1 MRKILILLLALFT
14 LAGCN
19 NTPAG
24 LELSVRKNKISWTN
38 GTIRFQTEMD
48 SKRKRHEYAGF
59 KAYLRLSDGREIQM
73 PSQSNS
79 LGYGASFPMGT
90 SGMYSP
96 DNGYSLAETMLKTD
110 DRMIIRLHHDPW
122 PIFDEPITLDK
133 QITLYTDSPIMYVI
147 DYYTGAFDLLNVA
160 AEISAAKAGTV
171 KELEK
176 GFLVEYSNGVTAII
190 IMPEMQEKLYD
201 ESEGRIFVSRGV
213 KCDEPLSYY
222 VGISDKGQ
230 DYLLEELAKIM

>member
-1 MRKILILLLALFT
+1 MRKILILILALFT
-14 LAGCN
+14 LASCN
-19 NTPAG
+19 DTPTG

-38 GTIRFQTEMD
+38 GTIRFQTDMD
-48 SKRKRHEYAGF
+48 SEGKREDYTGF
-59 KAYLRLSDGREIQM
+59 KAYLRLSSGREIQM
-73 PSQSNS
+73 PSDPYT

-90 SGMYSP
+90 SGMYTP
-96 DNGYSLAETMLKTD
+96 DNGYSLAETLLKND
-110 DRMIIRLHHDPW
+110 EMMIIRLHHDAW

-133 QITLYTDSPIMYVI
+133 QITLYKDSPIMNVI

-176 GFLVEYSNGVTAII
+176 GYLVEYSNGVTAII
-190 IMPEMQEKLYD
+190 IMPDMQEKRYD
-201 ESEGRIFVSRGV
+201 EYDGRIFVSQGV
-213 KCDEPLSYY
+213 QSDEPLNYY

-230 DYLLEELAKIM
+230 DYLLEELTKIM

>member
-1 MRKILILLLALFT
+1 MRKILILLLIVLAF
-14 LAGCN
+14 AGCN
-19 NTPAG
+19 DTPAG

-38 GTIRFQTEMD
+38 GTIRFQTDMD
-48 SKRKRHEYAGF
+48 SEGKRQDYTGF
-59 KAYLRLSDGREIQM
+59 KAYLRLSSGREIQL
-73 PSQSNS
+73 PSDSHT

-90 SGMYSP
+90 SGMYTP

-110 DRMIIRLHHDPW
+110 DRMIIRLHHDAW

-133 QITLYTDSPIMYVI
+133 QITLYKDSPIMNVI

-160 AEISAAKAGTV
+160 AELTAAKAGTV

-176 GFLVEYSNGVTAII
+176 GYLVEYSNGVTAII
-190 IMPEMQEKLYD
+190 FMPDMQEKQYD
-201 ESEGRIFVSRGV
+201 KSNGRIFVSKGV
-213 KCDEPLSYY
+213 QSDEPLNYY

-230 DYLLEELAKIM
+230 DYLLEELTKIM

>member
-14 LAGCN
+14 LTDCN
-19 NTPAG
+19 DTPAG

-38 GTIRFQTEMD
+38 GTIRFQTDMD
-48 SKRKRHEYAGF
+48 SEGKRQDYTGF
-59 KAYLRLSDGREIQM
+59 KAYLRLSSGREIQL
-73 PSQSNS
+73 PSDSHT

-90 SGMYSP
+90 SGMYTP

-110 DRMIIRLHHDPW
+110 EMMIIRLHHDAW

-133 QITLYTDSPIMYVI
+133 QITLYKDSPIMYVI

-176 GFLVEYSNGVTAII
+176 GYLVEYSNGVTAII
-190 IMPEMQEKLYD
+190 FMPDMQAKQYD
-201 ESEGRIFVSRGV
+201 KSNGRIFVSKGV
-213 KCDEPLSYY
+213 QSDEPLNYY